1 MKKLLL
7 PLLLLSSTAIAQSKL
22 RPSIDQQ
29 AAAIESKVIDWRRD
43 IHQHPELGNEETRT
57 AKKVADHLRA
67 LGIEVQE
74 GVATTGVVGILR
86 GGKPGPMVALRAD
99 MDALPVTERVDLP
112 FKSNVTTTYNGQ
124 QTGVMHACGHD
135 GHTATLLAAAK
146 VMSAD
151 RDFAGSV
158 AFIFQ
163 PAEEGGGGAKA
174 MIVDG
179 LFERFPCDAVFA
191 IHNWPGLRVGEFG
204 LNPGAMM
211 ASSNEFEITVCGKG
225 AHAAMPHLGVDPVLI
240 ASHLIQAFQ
249 SLVSRETKPIDAT
262 VVSVT
267 QINAGEA
274 TNVIPDTCVMKGT
287 VRTFSA
293 QALDTIEQG
302 MARICNQL
310 PLAFNAHADFSFLR
324 NYPPTINHAKEA
336 MLAADVAAEIVG
348 EAMVQRHVEPTMGAE
363 DFAYMLQAKPGAYCF
378 ISNGDGA
385 HREMGHGGG
394 PCMLHN
400 PSYDFNDDLIPL
412 GGTYWVELA
421 MQWLA
426 APAKA

>member
-1 MKKLLL
+1 MKI
-7 PLLLLSSTAIAQSKL
+7 PDSISAIVGPI
-22 RPSIDQQ
+22 R
-29 AAAIESKVIDWRRD
+29 AIRRD
-43 IHQHPELGNEETRT
+43 IHAHPELKFEENRT
-57 AKKVADHLRA
+57 AEIVSSALRGFGIDEIHTG
-67 LGIEVQE
+67 LGK
-74 GVATTGVVGILR
+74 TGVVGILR
-86 GGKPGPMVALRAD
+86 GLPGSKMLGLRAD
-99 MDALPVTERVDLP
+99 MDALPMTELNAFEHRSQYAG
-112 FKSNVTTTYNGQ
+112 K
-124 QTGVMHACGHD
+124 MHACGHD

-163 PAEEGGGGAKA
+163 PAEEGGGGARA
-174 MIVDG
+174 MIADG

-293 QALDTIEQG
+293 QALDTIERG
-302 MARICNQL
+302 MARICKQL

-336 MLAADVAAEIVG
+336 MLAADVAAEIMG
-348 EAMVQRHVEPTMGAE
+348 ESMVQRHVEPTMGAE
-363 DFAYMLQAKPGAYCF
+363 DFAYMLQEKPGAYIF
-378 ISNGDGA
+378 LGNGDTSGP
-385 HREMGHGGG
+385 HRTAGHGLG
-394 PCMLHN
+394 PCTLHN
-400 PSYDFNDDLIPL
+400 PSYDFNDDLIPIGATFWQL
-412 GGTYWVELA
+412 LA
-421 MQWLA
+421 KRFLV
-426 APAKA
+426 

>member
-1 MKKLLL
+1 MKI
-7 PLLLLSSTAIAQSKL
+7 PDSISAIVGPI
-22 RPSIDQQ
+22 R
-29 AAAIESKVIDWRRD
+29 AIRRD
-43 IHQHPELGNEETRT
+43 IHAHPELKFEENRT
-57 AKKVADHLRA
+57 AEIVSSALRGFGIDEIHTG
-67 LGIEVQE
+67 LGK
-74 GVATTGVVGILR
+74 TGVVGILR
-86 GGKPGPMVALRAD
+86 GRPGSKMLGLRAD
-99 MDALPVTERVDLP
+99 MDALPMTELNA
-112 FKSNVTTTYNGQ
+112 FEHKSQYAGK
-124 QTGVMHACGHD
+124 MHACGHD

-146 VMSAD
+146 IMSAD

-163 PAEEGGGGAKA
+163 PAEEGGGGARA
-174 MIVDG
+174 MIADG

-293 QALDTIEQG
+293 QALDTIERG
-302 MARICNQL
+302 MARICKQL

-348 EAMVQRHVEPTMGAE
+348 ESMVQRHVEPTMGAE
-363 DFAYMLQAKPGAYCF
+363 DFAYMLQEKPGAYIF
-378 ISNGDGA
+378 LGNGDTSGP
-385 HREMGHGGG
+385 HRSAGHGLG
-394 PCMLHN
+394 PCTLHN
-400 PSYDFNDDLIPL
+400 PSYDFNDDLIPIGATFWQL
-412 GGTYWVELA
+412 LA
-421 MQWLA
+421 KRFLV
-426 APAKA
+426 

>member
-1 MKKLLL
+1 MKI
-7 PLLLLSSTAIAQSKL
+7 PDSISAIVGPI
-22 RPSIDQQ
+22 R
-29 AAAIESKVIDWRRD
+29 AIRRD
-43 IHQHPELGNEETRT
+43 IHAHPELKFEENRT
-57 AKKVADHLRA
+57 AEIVSSALRGFGIDEIHTG
-67 LGIEVQE
+67 LGK
-74 GVATTGVVGILR
+74 TGVVGILR
-86 GGKPGPMVALRAD
+86 GRPGSKMLGLRAD
-99 MDALPVTERVDLP
+99 MDALPMTELNAFEHRSQYAG
-112 FKSNVTTTYNGQ
+112 K
-124 QTGVMHACGHD
+124 MHACGHD

-146 VMSAD
+146 IMSAD

-348 EAMVQRHVEPTMGAE
+348 ESMVQRHVEPTMGAE
-363 DFAYMLQAKPGAYCF
+363 DFAYMLQEKPGAYIF
-378 ISNGDGA
+378 LGNGDTSGP
-385 HREMGHGGG
+385 HRTAGHGLG
-394 PCMLHN
+394 PCTLHN
-400 PSYDFNDDLIPL
+400 PSYDFNDDLIPIGATFWQL
-412 GGTYWVELA
+412 LA
-421 MQWLA
+421 KRFLV
-426 APAKA
+426 

>member
-1 MKKLLL
+1 MKI
-7 PLLLLSSTAIAQSKL
+7 PDSISAIVGPI
-22 RPSIDQQ
+22 R
-29 AAAIESKVIDWRRD
+29 AIRRD
-43 IHQHPELGNEETRT
+43 IHAHPELKFEENRT
-57 AKKVADHLRA
+57 AEIVTSALRSFGIDEIHTG
-67 LGIEVQE
+67 LGK
-74 GVATTGVVGILR
+74 TGVVGILR
-86 GGKPGPMVALRAD
+86 GRPGSKMLGLRAD
-99 MDALPVTERVDLP
+99 MDALPMTELNA
-112 FKSNVTTTYNGQ
+112 FEHKSQYAGK
-124 QTGVMHACGHD
+124 MHACGHD

-302 MARICNQL
+302 MARICHQL
-310 PLAFNAHADFSFLR
+310 PPAFNARAEFSFLR

-363 DFAYMLQAKPGAYCF
+363 DFAYMLQKKPGAYIF
-378 ISNGDGA
+378 LGNGDTSGG
-385 HREMGHGGG
+385 HRTTGHGLG
-394 PCMLHN
+394 PCTLHN
-400 PSYDFNDDLIPL
+400 PSYDFNDDLIPIGATFWQL
-412 GGTYWVELA
+412 LA
-421 MQWLA
+421 KRFLA
-426 APAKA
+426 

>member
-1 MKKLLL
+1 MKI
-7 PLLLLSSTAIAQSKL
+7 PDSISAIVGPI
-22 RPSIDQQ
+22 R
-29 AAAIESKVIDWRRD
+29 AIRRD
-43 IHQHPELGNEETRT
+43 IHAHPELKFEENRT
-57 AKKVADHLRA
+57 AEIVSSALRGFGIDEIHTG
-67 LGIEVQE
+67 LGK
-74 GVATTGVVGILR
+74 TGVVGILR
-86 GGKPGPMVALRAD
+86 GRPGSKMLGLRAD
-99 MDALPVTERVDLP
+99 MDALPMTELNA
-112 FKSNVTTTYNGQ
+112 FEHKSQYAGK
-124 QTGVMHACGHD
+124 MHACGHD

-348 EAMVQRHVEPTMGAE
+348 ESMVQRHVEPTMGAE
-363 DFAYMLQAKPGAYCF
+363 DFAYMLQEKPGAYIF
-378 ISNGDGA
+378 LGNGDTSGP
-385 HREMGHGGG
+385 HRSAGHGLG
-394 PCMLHN
+394 PCTLHN
-400 PSYDFNDDLIPL
+400 PSYDFNDDLIPIGATFWQL
-412 GGTYWVELA
+412 LA
-421 MQWLA
+421 KRFLV
-426 APAKA
+426 

>member
-1 MKKLLL
+1 
-7 PLLLLSSTAIAQSKL
+7 
-22 RPSIDQQ
+22 
-29 AAAIESKVIDWRRD
+29 
-43 IHQHPELGNEETRT
+43 
-57 AKKVADHLRA
+57 
-67 LGIEVQE
+67 
-74 GVATTGVVGILR
+74 
-86 GGKPGPMVALRAD
+86 
-99 MDALPVTERVDLP
+99 
-112 FKSNVTTTYNGQ
+112 
-124 QTGVMHACGHD
+124 
-135 GHTATLLAAAK
+135 
-146 VMSAD
+146 MSAD

-163 PAEEGGGGAKA
+163 PAEEGGGGARA
-174 MIVDG
+174 MIADG

-310 PLAFNAHADFSFLR
+310 PLAFNAHTDFSFLR

-348 EAMVQRHVEPTMGAE
+348 ESMVQRHVEPTMGAE
-363 DFAYMLQAKPGAYCF
+363 DFAYMLQEKPGAYIF
-378 ISNGDGA
+378 LGNGDTSGP
-385 HREMGHGGG
+385 HRSAGHGLG
-394 PCMLHN
+394 PCTLHN
-400 PSYDFNDDLIPL
+400 PSYDFNDDLIPIGATFWQL
-412 GGTYWVELA
+412 LA
-421 MQWLA
+421 KRFLV
-426 APAKA
+426 

>member
-1 MKKLLL
+1 MKI
-7 PLLLLSSTAIAQSKL
+7 PDSISAIVGPI
-22 RPSIDQQ
+22 R
-29 AAAIESKVIDWRRD
+29 AIRRD
-43 IHQHPELGNEETRT
+43 IHAHPELKFEENRT
-57 AKKVADHLRA
+57 AEIVASALRSFGIDEIHTG
-67 LGIEVQE
+67 LGK
-74 GVATTGVVGILR
+74 TGVVGILR
-86 GGKPGPMVALRAD
+86 GRPGSKMLGLRAD
-99 MDALPVTERVDLP
+99 MDALPMTELNAFEHRSQYAG
-112 FKSNVTTTYNGQ
+112 K
-124 QTGVMHACGHD
+124 MHACGHD

-302 MARICNQL
+302 MARICHQL
-310 PLAFNAHADFSFLR
+310 P
-324 NYPPTINHAKEA
+324 
-336 MLAADVAAEIVG
+336 
-348 EAMVQRHVEPTMGAE
+348 
-363 DFAYMLQAKPGAYCF
+363 PGR
-378 ISNGDGA
+378 GDGA
-385 HREMGHGGG
+385 
-394 PCMLHN
+394 
-400 PSYDFNDDLIPL
+400 
-412 GGTYWVELA
+412 
-421 MQWLA
+421 A
-426 APAKA
+426 AC

>member
-1 MKKLLL
+1 MKI
-7 PLLLLSSTAIAQSKL
+7 PDSISAIVGPI
-22 RPSIDQQ
+22 R
-29 AAAIESKVIDWRRD
+29 AIRRD
-43 IHQHPELGNEETRT
+43 IHAHPELKFEENRT
-57 AKKVADHLRA
+57 AEIVSSALRGFGIDEIHTG
-67 LGIEVQE
+67 LGK
-74 GVATTGVVGILR
+74 TGVVGILR
-86 GGKPGPMVALRAD
+86 GRPGSKMLGLRAD
-99 MDALPVTERVDLP
+99 MDALPMTELNA
-112 FKSNVTTTYNGQ
+112 FEHKSQYAGK
-124 QTGVMHACGHD
+124 MHACGHD

-146 VMSAD
+146 IMSAD

-163 PAEEGGGGAKA
+163 PAEEGGGGARA

-293 QALDTIEQG
+293 QALDTIERG
-302 MARICNQL
+302 MARICKQL

-348 EAMVQRHVEPTMGAE
+348 ESMVQRHVEPTMGAE
-363 DFAYMLQAKPGAYCF
+363 DFAYMLQEKPGAYIF
-378 ISNGDGA
+378 LGNGDTSGP
-385 HREMGHGGG
+385 HRSAGHGLG
-394 PCMLHN
+394 PCTLHN
-400 PSYDFNDDLIPL
+400 PSYDFNDDLIPIGATFWQL
-412 GGTYWVELA
+412 LA
-421 MQWLA
+421 KRFLV
-426 APAKA
+426 

>member
-1 MKKLLL
+1 MKI
-7 PLLLLSSTAIAQSKL
+7 PDSISAIVGPI
-22 RPSIDQQ
+22 R
-29 AAAIESKVIDWRRD
+29 AIRRD
-43 IHQHPELGNEETRT
+43 IHAHPELKFEENRT
-57 AKKVADHLRA
+57 AEIVSSALRGFGIDEIHTG
-67 LGIEVQE
+67 LGK
-74 GVATTGVVGILR
+74 TGVVGILR
-86 GGKPGPMVALRAD
+86 GRPGSKMLGLRAD
-99 MDALPVTERVDLP
+99 MDALPMTELNAFEHRSQYAG
-112 FKSNVTTTYNGQ
+112 K
-124 QTGVMHACGHD
+124 MHACGHD

-163 PAEEGGGGAKA
+163 PAEEGGGGARA
-174 MIVDG
+174 MIADG
-179 LFERFPCDAVFA
+179 LFDRFPCDAIFA

-348 EAMVQRHVEPTMGAE
+348 ESMVQRHVEPTMGAE
-363 DFAYMLQAKPGAYCF
+363 DFAYMLQEKPGAYIF
-378 ISNGDGA
+378 LGNGDTSGP
-385 HREMGHGGG
+385 HRTAGHGLG
-394 PCMLHN
+394 PCTLHN
-400 PSYDFNDDLIPL
+400 PSYDFNDDLIPIGATFWQL
-412 GGTYWVELA
+412 LA
-421 MQWLA
+421 KRFLV
-426 APAKA
+426 

>member
-1 MKKLLL
+1 MKI
-7 PLLLLSSTAIAQSKL
+7 PDSISAIVGPI
-22 RPSIDQQ
+22 R
-29 AAAIESKVIDWRRD
+29 AIRRD
-43 IHQHPELGNEETRT
+43 IHAHPELKFEENRT
-57 AKKVADHLRA
+57 AEIVSSALRGFGIDEIHTG
-67 LGIEVQE
+67 LGK
-74 GVATTGVVGILR
+74 TGVVGILR
-86 GGKPGPMVALRAD
+86 GRPGSKMLGLRAD
-99 MDALPVTERVDLP
+99 MDALPMTELNA
-112 FKSNVTTTYNGQ
+112 FEHKSQYAGK
-124 QTGVMHACGHD
+124 MHACGHD

-146 VMSAD
+146 IMSAD

-163 PAEEGGGGAKA
+163 PAEEGGGGARA

-310 PLAFNAHADFSFLR
+310 PLAFNARADFSFLR

-348 EAMVQRHVEPTMGAE
+348 ESMVQRHVEPTMGAE
-363 DFAYMLQAKPGAYCF
+363 DFAYMLQEKPGAYIF
-378 ISNGDGA
+378 LGNGDTSGP
-385 HREMGHGGG
+385 HRSAGHGLG
-394 PCMLHN
+394 PCTLHN
-400 PSYDFNDDLIPL
+400 PSYDFNDDLIPIGATFWQL
-412 GGTYWVELA
+412 LA
-421 MQWLA
+421 KRFLV
-426 APAKA
+426 

>member
-1 MKKLLL
+1 MKI
-7 PLLLLSSTAIAQSKL
+7 PDSISAIVGPI
-22 RPSIDQQ
+22 R
-29 AAAIESKVIDWRRD
+29 AIRRD
-43 IHQHPELGNEETRT
+43 IHAHPELKFEENRT
-57 AKKVADHLRA
+57 AEIVASALRSFGIDEIHTG
-67 LGIEVQE
+67 LGK
-74 GVATTGVVGILR
+74 TGVVGILR
-86 GGKPGPMVALRAD
+86 GRPGSKMLGLRAD
-99 MDALPVTERVDLP
+99 MDALPMTELNAFEHRSQYAG
-112 FKSNVTTTYNGQ
+112 K
-124 QTGVMHACGHD
+124 MHACGHD

-302 MARICNQL
+302 MARICHQL
-310 PLAFNAHADFSFLR
+310 PPAFNARAEFSFLR

-363 DFAYMLQAKPGAYCF
+363 DFAYMLQEKPGAYIF
-378 ISNGDGA
+378 LGNGDTSGG
-385 HREMGHGGG
+385 HRTAGHGLG
-394 PCMLHN
+394 PCTLHN
-400 PSYDFNDDLIPL
+400 PSYDFNDDLIPIGATFWQL
-412 GGTYWVELA
+412 LA
-421 MQWLA
+421 KRFLV
-426 APAKA
+426 

>member
-1 MKKLLL
+1 MKI
-7 PLLLLSSTAIAQSKL
+7 PDSISAIVGPI
-22 RPSIDQQ
+22 R
-29 AAAIESKVIDWRRD
+29 AIRRD
-43 IHQHPELGNEETRT
+43 IHAHPELKFEENRT
-57 AKKVADHLRA
+57 AEIVASALRSFGIDEIHTG
-67 LGIEVQE
+67 LGK
-74 GVATTGVVGILR
+74 TGVVGILR
-86 GGKPGPMVALRAD
+86 GRPGSKMLGLRAD
-99 MDALPVTERVDLP
+99 MDALPMTELNA
-112 FKSNVTTTYNGQ
+112 FEHKSQYAGK
-124 QTGVMHACGHD
+124 MHACGHD

-146 VMSAD
+146 IMSAD

-302 MARICNQL
+302 MARICHQL
-310 PLAFNAHADFSFLR
+310 PPAFNARAEFSFLR

-363 DFAYMLQAKPGAYCF
+363 DFAYMLQEKPGAYIF
-378 ISNGDGA
+378 LGNGDTSGG
-385 HREMGHGGG
+385 HRTTGHGLG
-394 PCMLHN
+394 PCTLHN
-400 PSYDFNDDLIPL
+400 PSYDFNDDLIPIGATFWQL
-412 GGTYWVELA
+412 LA
-421 MQWLA
+421 KRFLA
-426 APAKA
+426 

>member
-1 MKKLLL
+1 MKI
-7 PLLLLSSTAIAQSKL
+7 PDSISAIVGPI
-22 RPSIDQQ
+22 R
-29 AAAIESKVIDWRRD
+29 AIRRD
-43 IHQHPELGNEETRT
+43 IHAHPELKFEENRT
-57 AKKVADHLRA
+57 AEIVSSALRSFGIDEIHTG
-67 LGIEVQE
+67 LGK
-74 GVATTGVVGILR
+74 TGVVGILR
-86 GGKPGPMVALRAD
+86 GRPGSKMLGLRAD
-99 MDALPVTERVDLP
+99 MYALPMTELNA
-112 FKSNVTTTYNGQ
+112 FEHKSQYAGK
-124 QTGVMHACGHD
+124 MHACGHD

-240 ASHLIQAFQ
+240 ASHLIHAFQ

-274 TNVIPDTCVMKGT
+274 TNVIPDNCVMKGT

-302 MARICNQL
+302 MARICHQL
-310 PLAFNAHADFSFLR
+310 PPAFNARAEFSFLR

-363 DFAYMLQAKPGAYCF
+363 DFAYMLKEKPGAYIF
-378 ISNGDGA
+378 LGNGDSSGA
-385 HREMGHGGG
+385 HRTTGHGLG
-394 PCMLHN
+394 PCTLHN
-400 PSYDFNDDLIPL
+400 PSYDFNDDLIPIGATFWQL
-412 GGTYWVELA
+412 LA
-421 MQWLA
+421 KRFLV
-426 APAKA
+426 

>member
-1 MKKLLL
+1 MKI
-7 PLLLLSSTAIAQSKL
+7 SDSISAIVGPI
-22 RPSIDQQ
+22 REI
-29 AAAIESKVIDWRRD
+29 RRD
-43 IHQHPELGNEETRT
+43 IHAHPELKFEENRT
-57 AKKVADHLRA
+57 AEIITSALRSFGIDEIHTG
-67 LGIEVQE
+67 LGK
-74 GVATTGVVGILR
+74 TGVVGILR
-86 GGKPGPMVALRAD
+86 GRPGAKMLGLRAD
-99 MDALPVTERVDLP
+99 MDALPMTELNA
-112 FKSNVTTTYNGQ
+112 FEHKSQYAGK
-124 QTGVMHACGHD
+124 MHACGHD

-146 VMSAD
+146 VMSTE

-163 PAEEGGGGAKA
+163 PAEEGGGGARA
-174 MIVDG
+174 MIADG

-211 ASSNEFEITVCGKG
+211 ASSNEFEITVYGKG

-293 QALDTIEQG
+293 EALDTIEQG
-302 MARICNQL
+302 MARICHQL
-310 PLAFNAHADFSFLR
+310 PPAFNARAEFSFLR

-336 MLAADVAAEIVG
+336 MLAADIAAEIVG

-363 DFAYMLQAKPGAYCF
+363 DFAYMLQEKPGAYIF
-378 ISNGDGA
+378 LGNGDTSGP
-385 HREMGHGGG
+385 HRAAGHGLG
-394 PCMLHN
+394 PCTLHN
-400 PSYDFNDDLIPL
+400 PSYDFNDDLIPIGATFWQL
-412 GGTYWVELA
+412 LA
-421 MQWLA
+421 KRFLV
-426 APAKA
+426 

>member
-1 MKKLLL
+1 MKI
-7 PLLLLSSTAIAQSKL
+7 PDSISAIVGPI
-22 RPSIDQQ
+22 R
-29 AAAIESKVIDWRRD
+29 AIRRD
-43 IHQHPELGNEETRT
+43 IHAHPELKFEENRT
-57 AKKVADHLRA
+57 AEIVSSALRGFGIDEIHTG
-67 LGIEVQE
+67 LGK
-74 GVATTGVVGILR
+74 TGVVGILR
-86 GGKPGPMVALRAD
+86 GLPGSKMLGLRAD
-99 MDALPVTERVDLP
+99 MDALPMTELNAFEHRSQYAG
-112 FKSNVTTTYNGQ
+112 K
-124 QTGVMHACGHD
+124 MHACGHD

-174 MIVDG
+174 MIADG

-302 MARICNQL
+302 MARICKQL

-336 MLAADVAAEIVG
+336 MLAADVAAEIMG
-348 EAMVQRHVEPTMGAE
+348 ESMVQRHVEPTMGAE
-363 DFAYMLQAKPGAYCF
+363 DFAYMLQEKPGAYIF
-378 ISNGDGA
+378 LGNGDTSGP
-385 HREMGHGGG
+385 HRSAGHGLG
-394 PCMLHN
+394 PCTLHN
-400 PSYDFNDDLIPL
+400 PSYDFNDDLIPIGATFWQL
-412 GGTYWVELA
+412 LA
-421 MQWLA
+421 KRFLV
-426 APAKA
+426 

>member
-1 MKKLLL
+1 MKI
-7 PLLLLSSTAIAQSKL
+7 PDSISAIVGPI
-22 RPSIDQQ
+22 R
-29 AAAIESKVIDWRRD
+29 AIRRD
-43 IHQHPELGNEETRT
+43 IHAHPELKFEENRT
-57 AKKVADHLRA
+57 AEIVSSALRGFGIDEIHTG
-67 LGIEVQE
+67 LGK
-74 GVATTGVVGILR
+74 TGVVGILR
-86 GGKPGPMVALRAD
+86 GLPGSKMLGLRAD
-99 MDALPVTERVDLP
+99 MDALPMTELNAFEHRSQYAG
-112 FKSNVTTTYNGQ
+112 K
-124 QTGVMHACGHD
+124 MHACGHD

-146 VMSAD
+146 IMSAD

-163 PAEEGGGGAKA
+163 PAEEGGGGARA
-174 MIVDG
+174 MIADG

-293 QALDTIEQG
+293 QALDTIERG
-302 MARICNQL
+302 MARICKQL

-348 EAMVQRHVEPTMGAE
+348 ESMVQRHVEPTMGAE
-363 DFAYMLQAKPGAYCF
+363 DFAYMLQEKPGAYIF
-378 ISNGDGA
+378 LGNGDTSGP
-385 HREMGHGGG
+385 HRTAGHGLG
-394 PCMLHN
+394 PCTLHN
-400 PSYDFNDDLIPL
+400 PSYDFNDDLIPIGATFWQL
-412 GGTYWVELA
+412 LA
-421 MQWLA
+421 KRFLV
-426 APAKA
+426 

>member
-1 MKKLLL
+1 MKI
-7 PLLLLSSTAIAQSKL
+7 PDSISAIVGPI
-22 RPSIDQQ
+22 R
-29 AAAIESKVIDWRRD
+29 AIRRD
-43 IHQHPELGNEETRT
+43 IHAHPELKFEENRT
-57 AKKVADHLRA
+57 AEIVSSALRGFGIDEIHTG
-67 LGIEVQE
+67 LGK
-74 GVATTGVVGILR
+74 TGVVGILR
-86 GGKPGPMVALRAD
+86 GRPGSKMLGLRAD
-99 MDALPVTERVDLP
+99 MDALPMTELNA
-112 FKSNVTTTYNGQ
+112 FEHKSQYAGK
-124 QTGVMHACGHD
+124 MHACGHD

-146 VMSAD
+146 IMSAD

-174 MIVDG
+174 MIADG

-293 QALDTIEQG
+293 QALDTIERG
-302 MARICNQL
+302 MARICKQL

-348 EAMVQRHVEPTMGAE
+348 ESMVQRHVEPTMGAE
-363 DFAYMLQAKPGAYCF
+363 DFAYMLQEKPGAYIF
-378 ISNGDGA
+378 LGNGDTSGP
-385 HREMGHGGG
+385 HRSAGHGLG
-394 PCMLHN
+394 PCTLHN
-400 PSYDFNDDLIPL
+400 PSYDFNDDLIPIGATFWQL
-412 GGTYWVELA
+412 LA
-421 MQWLA
+421 KRFLV
-426 APAKA
+426 

>member
-1 MKKLLL
+1 MKI
-7 PLLLLSSTAIAQSKL
+7 PDSISAIVGPI
-22 RPSIDQQ
+22 R
-29 AAAIESKVIDWRRD
+29 AIRRD
-43 IHQHPELGNEETRT
+43 IHAHPELKFEENRT
-57 AKKVADHLRA
+57 AEIVACALRSFGIDEIHTG
-67 LGIEVQE
+67 LGK
-74 GVATTGVVGILR
+74 TGVVGILR
-86 GGKPGPMVALRAD
+86 GRPGSKMLGLRAD
-99 MDALPVTERVDLP
+99 MDALPMTELNA
-112 FKSNVTTTYNGQ
+112 FEHKSQYAGK
-124 QTGVMHACGHD
+124 MHACGHD

-163 PAEEGGGGAKA
+163 PAEEGGGGARA

-302 MARICNQL
+302 MARICHQL
-310 PLAFNAHADFSFLR
+310 PPAFNARAEFSFLR

-363 DFAYMLQAKPGAYCF
+363 DFAYMLQEKPGAYIF
-378 ISNGDGA
+378 LGNGDTSGG
-385 HREMGHGGG
+385 HRTTGHGLG
-394 PCMLHN
+394 PCTLHN
-400 PSYDFNDDLIPL
+400 PSYDFNDDLIPIGATFWQL
-412 GGTYWVELA
+412 LA
-421 MQWLA
+421 KRFLV
-426 APAKA
+426 

>member
-1 MKKLLL
+1 MKI
-7 PLLLLSSTAIAQSKL
+7 PDSISAIVGPI
-22 RPSIDQQ
+22 R
-29 AAAIESKVIDWRRD
+29 AIRRD
-43 IHQHPELGNEETRT
+43 IHAHPELKFEENRT
-57 AKKVADHLRA
+57 AEIVSSALRGFGIDEIHTG
-67 LGIEVQE
+67 LGK
-74 GVATTGVVGILR
+74 TGVVGILR
-86 GGKPGPMVALRAD
+86 GRPGSKMLGLRAD
-99 MDALPVTERVDLP
+99 MDALPMTELNA
-112 FKSNVTTTYNGQ
+112 FEHKSQYAGK
-124 QTGVMHACGHD
+124 MHACGHD

-146 VMSAD
+146 IMSAD

-163 PAEEGGGGAKA
+163 PAEEGGGGARA
-174 MIVDG
+174 MIADG
-179 LFERFPCDAVFA
+179 LFDRFPCDAIFA

-310 PLAFNAHADFSFLR
+310 PLAFNARADFSFLR

-348 EAMVQRHVEPTMGAE
+348 ESMVQRHVEPTMGAE
-363 DFAYMLQAKPGAYCF
+363 DFAYMLQEKPGAYIF
-378 ISNGDGA
+378 LGNGDTSGP
-385 HREMGHGGG
+385 HRTAGHGLG
-394 PCMLHN
+394 PCTLHN
-400 PSYDFNDDLIPL
+400 PSYDFNDDLIPIGATFWQL
-412 GGTYWVELA
+412 LA
-421 MQWLA
+421 KRFLV
-426 APAKA
+426 

>member
-1 MKKLLL
+1 MKI
-7 PLLLLSSTAIAQSKL
+7 PDSISAIVGPI
-22 RPSIDQQ
+22 R
-29 AAAIESKVIDWRRD
+29 AIRRD
-43 IHQHPELGNEETRT
+43 IHAHPELKFEENRT
-57 AKKVADHLRA
+57 AEIVSSALRGFGIDEIHTG
-67 LGIEVQE
+67 LGK
-74 GVATTGVVGILR
+74 TGVVGILR
-86 GGKPGPMVALRAD
+86 GRPGSKMLGLRAD
-99 MDALPVTERVDLP
+99 MDALPMTELNAFEHRSQYAG
-112 FKSNVTTTYNGQ
+112 K
-124 QTGVMHACGHD
+124 MHACGHD

-302 MARICNQL
+302 MARICKQL

-348 EAMVQRHVEPTMGAE
+348 ESMVQRHVEPTMGAE
-363 DFAYMLQAKPGAYCF
+363 DFAYMLQEKPGAYIF
-378 ISNGDGA
+378 LGNGDTSGP
-385 HREMGHGGG
+385 HRTAGHGLG
-394 PCMLHN
+394 PCTLHN
-400 PSYDFNDDLIPL
+400 PSYDFNDDLIPIGATFWQL
-412 GGTYWVELA
+412 LA
-421 MQWLA
+421 KRFLV
-426 APAKA
+426 

>member
-1 MKKLLL
+1 MKI
-7 PLLLLSSTAIAQSKL
+7 PDSISAIVGPI
-22 RPSIDQQ
+22 R
-29 AAAIESKVIDWRRD
+29 AIRRD
-43 IHQHPELGNEETRT
+43 IHAHPELKFEENRT
-57 AKKVADHLRA
+57 AEIVASALRSFGIDEIHTG
-67 LGIEVQE
+67 LGK
-74 GVATTGVVGILR
+74 TGVVGILR
-86 GGKPGPMVALRAD
+86 GRPGSKMLGLRAD
-99 MDALPVTERVDLP
+99 MDALPMTELNAFEHRSQYAG
-112 FKSNVTTTYNGQ
+112 K
-124 QTGVMHACGHD
+124 MHACGHD

-302 MARICNQL
+302 MARICHQL
-310 PLAFNAHADFSFLR
+310 PPAFNARAEFSFLR

-363 DFAYMLQAKPGAYCF
+363 DFAYMLQEKPGAYIF
-378 ISNGDGA
+378 LGNGDTSGA
-385 HREMGHGGG
+385 HRTAGHGLG
-394 PCMLHN
+394 PCTLHN
-400 PSYDFNDDLIPL
+400 PSYDFNDDLIPIGATFWQL
-412 GGTYWVELA
+412 LA
-421 MQWLA
+421 KRFLA
-426 APAKA
+426 

>member
-1 MKKLLL
+1 MKI
-7 PLLLLSSTAIAQSKL
+7 PDSISAIVGPI
-22 RPSIDQQ
+22 R
-29 AAAIESKVIDWRRD
+29 AIRRD
-43 IHQHPELGNEETRT
+43 IHAHPELKFEENRT
-57 AKKVADHLRA
+57 AEIVASALRSFGIDEIHTG
-67 LGIEVQE
+67 LGK
-74 GVATTGVVGILR
+74 TGVVGILR
-86 GGKPGPMVALRAD
+86 GRPGSKMLGLRAD
-99 MDALPVTERVDLP
+99 MDALPMTELNA
-112 FKSNVTTTYNGQ
+112 FEHKSQYAGK
-124 QTGVMHACGHD
+124 MHACGHD

-146 VMSAD
+146 IMSAD
-151 RDFAGSV
+151 RDFGGIV

-302 MARICNQL
+302 MARICHQL
-310 PLAFNAHADFSFLR
+310 PPAFNARAEFSFLR

-363 DFAYMLQAKPGAYCF
+363 DFAYMLQKKPGAYIF
-378 ISNGDGA
+378 LGNGDTSGG
-385 HREMGHGGG
+385 HRTTGHGLG
-394 PCMLHN
+394 PCTLHN
-400 PSYDFNDDLIPL
+400 PSYDFNDDLIPIGATFWQL
-412 GGTYWVELA
+412 LA
-421 MQWLA
+421 KRFLA
-426 APAKA
+426 

>member
-1 MKKLLL
+1 MKI
-7 PLLLLSSTAIAQSKL
+7 PDSISAIVGPI
-22 RPSIDQQ
+22 R
-29 AAAIESKVIDWRRD
+29 AIRRD
-43 IHQHPELGNEETRT
+43 IHAHPELKFEENRT
-57 AKKVADHLRA
+57 AEIVASALRSFGIDEIHTG
-67 LGIEVQE
+67 LGK
-74 GVATTGVVGILR
+74 TGVVGILR
-86 GGKPGPMVALRAD
+86 GRPGSKMLGLRAD
-99 MDALPVTERVDLP
+99 MDALPMTELNA
-112 FKSNVTTTYNGQ
+112 FEHKSQYAGK
-124 QTGVMHACGHD
+124 MHACGHD

-163 PAEEGGGGAKA
+163 PAEEGGGGARA

-302 MARICNQL
+302 MARICHQL
-310 PLAFNAHADFSFLR
+310 PPAFNARAEFSFLR

-363 DFAYMLQAKPGAYCF
+363 DFAYMLQEKPGAYIF
-378 ISNGDGA
+378 LGNGDTSGG
-385 HREMGHGGG
+385 HRTAGHGLG
-394 PCMLHN
+394 PCTLHN
-400 PSYDFNDDLIPL
+400 PSYDFNDDLIPIGATFWQL
-412 GGTYWVELA
+412 LA
-421 MQWLA
+421 KRFLV
-426 APAKA
+426 